1 MSHKVLRKSGELHY
15 LACEWGKRLLRY
27 LPSVDTDVLSKSLAS
42 NLRGSSVSSVPF
54 FTDRN
59 ESVNYKACLTISDRQ
74 PKITKTFLDNC
85 SFIRSLM
92 DLPKQTDSLVQ
103 FALLSQINQWLRAL
117 ASSVHL
123 QASHL
128 SLNEIIK
135 DITGVNDEQFIHA
148 TARLNQY
155 GFLPDVDFSSYDFGE
170 IPKALIRKLLTE
182 KITSREMLVE
192 PLLHPSPN
200 AVFGLKDFPHVNTE
214 LLTRYLNAATQA
226 RSVGTSVLLYGDS
239 GTGKT
244 ELSRAL
250 AKSCGRTLYEIRST
264 ALASNYADDEFN
276 SRFPNKD
283 RLRYLSLLN
292 SLLTNKS
299 NAMLLVD
306 ECEGLF
312 ENADSQYSKEHLQRF
327 IEQNDIP
334 CIWITNYVQSLEV
347 SFIRR
352 FKLAI
357 DVPSLKPEEIESV
370 TRSYFRGLGLSL
382 VVRKQIS
389 QVENITPAIV
399 ANATH
404 IAHTIKAKN
413 VDAEAVVNDVVEYSL
428 RATEQWQDKLNY
440 KGEIP
445 FDVSYLNIKQPQV
458 YLDDITYALKHNLPS
473 RTLISGPPGTGKT
486 AYAHY
491 LAELNNRKLL
501 RVKCSDVLSKWVGES
516 ERKIAELFQRAHT
529 EEQVILLD
537 EVDSLLSA
545 REGLNAQHEL
555 QFVNEFL
562 TQIECFT
569 QPLFAATNFATKLDK
584 AVLRRFDF
592 KLDCQ
597 YLTSVQV
604 LELYKQ
610 VTRVK
615 RLSESE
621 SETLL
626 QLKYLTPGDF
636 AILARRTKFRPNAS
650 IRDFAI
656 NLLADENQRK
666 QAKPQ
671 PGFIRPH

>member
-1 MSHKVLRKSGELHY
+1 M
-15 LACEWGKRLLRY
+15 
-27 LPSVDTDVLSKSLAS
+27 
-42 NLRGSSVSSVPF
+42 
-54 FTDRN
+54 
-59 ESVNYKACLTISDRQ
+59 
-74 PKITKTFLDNC
+74 
-85 SFIRSLM
+85 
-92 DLPKQTDSLVQ
+92 
-103 FALLSQINQWLRAL
+103 
-117 ASSVHL
+117 
-123 QASHL
+123 
-128 SLNEIIK
+128 
-135 DITGVNDEQFIHA
+135 
-148 TARLNQY
+148 
-155 GFLPDVDFSSYDFGE
+155 
-170 IPKALIRKLLTE
+170 
-182 KITSREMLVE
+182 
-192 PLLHPSPN
+192 
-200 AVFGLKDFPHVNTE
+200 
-214 LLTRYLNAATQA
+214 
-226 RSVGTSVLLYGDS
+226 
-239 GTGKT
+239 
-244 ELSRAL
+244 
-250 AKSCGRTLYEIRST
+250 
-264 ALASNYADDEFN
+264 
-276 SRFPNKD
+276 
-283 RLRYLSLLN
+283 
-292 SLLTNKS
+292 
-299 NAMLLVD
+299 
-306 ECEGLF
+306 
-312 ENADSQYSKEHLQRF
+312 
-327 IEQNDIP
+327 
-334 CIWITNYVQSLEV
+334 
-347 SFIRR
+347 
-352 FKLAI
+352 
-357 DVPSLKPEEIESV
+357 KPEEIESV

-404 IAHTIKAKN
+404 IAHTIKAKTG
-413 VDAEAVVNDVVEYSL
+413 DAEAVVNDVVEYSL

-501 RVKCSDVLSKWVGES
+501 RIKCSDVLSKWVGES

>member
-1 MSHKVLRKSGELHY
+1 MPKV
-15 LACEWGKRLLRY
+15 
-27 LPSVDTDVLSKSLAS
+27 
-42 NLRGSSVSSVPF
+42 
-54 FTDRN
+54 
-59 ESVNYKACLTISDRQ
+59 
-74 PKITKTFLDNC
+74 
-85 SFIRSLM
+85 
-92 DLPKQTDSLVQ
+92 
-103 FALLSQINQWLRAL
+103 
-117 ASSVHL
+117 
-123 QASHL
+123 
-128 SLNEIIK
+128 
-135 DITGVNDEQFIHA
+135 
-148 TARLNQY
+148 
-155 GFLPDVDFSSYDFGE
+155 
-170 IPKALIRKLLTE
+170 LIRKLLTE

-200 AVFGLKDFPHVNTE
+200 AAFGLKDFPHVNTE

-226 RSVGTSVLLYGDS
+226 RRVGTSVLLYGDS

-250 AKSCGRTLYEIRST
+250 AKRCGRTLYEIRST
-264 ALASNYADDEFN
+264 ALASKYADDEFN

-312 ENADSQYSKEHLQRF
+312 ENVDSQYSKEHLQRF

-352 FKLAI
+352 FKLAVH
-357 DVPSLKPEEIESV
+357 VPSLKPEEIESV
-370 TRSYFRGLGLSL
+370 TRSYYRGLGLSL
-382 VVRKQIS
+382 AVRKRIS

-404 IAHTIKAKN
+404 IAHTVEAKSG
-413 VDAEAVVNDVVEYSL
+413 DAEAVVNDVVEYSL

-445 FDVSYLNIKQPQV
+445 FKVSYLNIKQPRA

-516 ERKIAELFQRAHT
+516 EQKIAELFQRAHA

-545 REGLNAQHEL
+545 REGLSAQHEL

-569 QPLFAATNFATKLDK
+569 QPLFAATNFVTKLDK

-604 LELYKQ
+604 LALYKQ
-610 VTRVK
+610 ITRVK
-615 RLSESE
+615 RLSEPE

-636 AILARRTKFRPNAS
+636 AILARRTKFRPNVS